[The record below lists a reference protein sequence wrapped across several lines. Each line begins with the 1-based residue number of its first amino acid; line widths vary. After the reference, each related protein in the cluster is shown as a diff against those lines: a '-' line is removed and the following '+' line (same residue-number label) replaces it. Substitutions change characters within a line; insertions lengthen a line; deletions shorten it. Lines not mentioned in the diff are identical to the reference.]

1 MHVRHFS
8 VRSHLFTRKG
18 LTMGGTPNGLKQFL
32 LQGRTTI
39 KENVF
44 QNCLRSYP
52 LWEGMMDFHAW
63 VGSKI
68 THGCFYILFSNF
80 HREQDE
86 HEEIVIR
93 VQVTIY
99 FTASRLQQELISTIK
114 RRTAI

>member
-1 MHVRHFS
+1 
-8 VRSHLFTRKG
+8 
-18 LTMGGTPNGLKQFL
+18 MGGTPNGLKQFL

-68 THGCFYILFSNF
+68 THGCFYF
-80 HREQDE
+80 
-86 HEEIVIR
+86 
-93 VQVTIY
+93 Y
-99 FTASRLQQELISTIK
+99 GELNHHFLDPGK
-114 RRTAI
+114 

>member
-1 MHVRHFS
+1 
-8 VRSHLFTRKG
+8 
-18 LTMGGTPNGLKQFL
+18 MGGTPNGLKQFL

-68 THGCFYILFSNF
+68 THGCFYGKTELFN
-80 HREQDE
+80 
-86 HEEIVIR
+86 
-93 VQVTIY
+93 
-99 FTASRLQQELISTIK
+99 SRLGGSEAGFFLIQAPENNFFAFIYGQYGK
-114 RRTAI
+114 INMRN

>member
-1 MHVRHFS
+1 
-8 VRSHLFTRKG
+8 
-18 LTMGGTPNGLKQFL
+18 MGGTPNGLKQFL

-68 THGCFYILFSNF
+68 THGCFYMNVNGSVLACDTYISISNF
-80 HREQDE
+80 CCAH
-86 HEEIVIR
+86 IVFNTFATPSFI
-93 VQVTIY
+93 T
-99 FTASRLQQELISTIK
+99 FST
-114 RRTAI
+114 

>member
-1 MHVRHFS
+1 
-8 VRSHLFTRKG
+8 
-18 LTMGGTPNGLKQFL
+18 MGGTPNGLKQFL

-68 THGCFYILFSNF
+68 THGCFYPPRKLLQFVWRGQEAEFRPHFVQKNEFNISECNK
-80 HREQDE
+80 
-86 HEEIVIR
+86 IR
-93 VQVTIY
+93 LY
-99 FTASRLQQELISTIK
+99 HGN
-114 RRTAI
+114 

>member
-68 THGCFYILFSNF
+68 THGCFYFLSCKWINKSF
-80 HREQDE
+80 H
-86 HEEIVIR
+86 
-93 VQVTIY
+93 
-99 FTASRLQQELISTIK
+99 LIWSVNISSWIWFRMYSSITFLYLPTVST
-114 RRTAI
+114 

>member
-1 MHVRHFS
+1 
-8 VRSHLFTRKG
+8 
-18 LTMGGTPNGLKQFL
+18 MGGTPNGLKQFL

-68 THGCFYILFSNF
+68 THGCFYL
-80 HREQDE
+80 
-86 HEEIVIR
+86 
-93 VQVTIY
+93 
-99 FTASRLQQELISTIK
+99 K
-114 RRTAI
+114 

>member
-1 MHVRHFS
+1 
-8 VRSHLFTRKG
+8 
-18 LTMGGTPNGLKQFL
+18 MGGTPNGLKQFL

-68 THGCFYILFSNF
+68 THGCFYYHEITSYLENVGSNTQFDLFKSETCITF
-80 HREQDE
+80 P
-86 HEEIVIR
+86 VPSS
-93 VQVTIY
+93 
-99 FTASRLQQELISTIK
+99 TAT
-114 RRTAI
+114 

>member
-1 MHVRHFS
+1 
-8 VRSHLFTRKG
+8 
-18 LTMGGTPNGLKQFL
+18 MGGTPNGLKQFL

-68 THGCFYILFSNF
+68 THGCFYILQKSYEGLFFCSLSSLGSSK
-80 HREQDE
+80 
-86 HEEIVIR
+86 V
-93 VQVTIY
+93 
-99 FTASRLQQELISTIK
+99 L
-114 RRTAI
+114 

>member
-1 MHVRHFS
+1 
-8 VRSHLFTRKG
+8 
-18 LTMGGTPNGLKQFL
+18 MGGTPNGLKQFL

-68 THGCFYILFSNF
+68 THGCFYLYFVGTLFCF
-80 HREQDE
+80 ETFDVQGFRVMKFIH
-86 HEEIVIR
+86 IVD
-93 VQVTIY
+93 
-99 FTASRLQQELISTIK
+99 L
-114 RRTAI
+114 